1 MYIEVNKNI
10 PIVARLQIDK
20 RVRLP
25 DLNSVYIYGSTNY
38 AKVSVPDAGRARL
51 RPVLITVGATI
62 LALFPLAI
70 HGVSLW
76 QPLCYAQTAVL
87 PSPQS

>member
-20 RVRLP
+20 RVQLP

-38 AKVSVPDAGRARL
+38 AKVPVPDAGIARL
-51 RPVLITVGATI
+51 RP
-62 LALFPLAI
+62 P
-70 HGVSLW
+70 
-76 QPLCYAQTAVL
+76 Y
-87 PSPQS
+87 